1 MKFNE
6 LMRILIAE
14 DEPVSRRV
22 LETHLTKWGYEVV
35 VTQNGREAWMRLQ
48 QPDAP
53 KLAILDWMMPEM
65 DGVEVVRRLR
75 ASEGSSY
82 IYVLL
87 LTAKGQKEDLVAG
100 LGSGADD
107 YVTKPF
113 DALEL
118 RARIHTGIR
127 ILGLQDQLIA
137 AREALREEATHDH
150 LTKVWNRAGILDILR
165 RECSRAQRARG
176 SVGLVMADLD
186 HFKLVNDTYGH
197 LVGDKVLGEVTR
209 RMEASVRAY
218 DSVGRFGGEEFVI
231 VLPECEALD
240 ALRHAG
246 RLQSAVSESPVS
258 AGNVSVP
265 VTLSL
270 GVAAS
275 REIDC
280 WNYEALLRAADAA
293 LYRAK
298 MEGRNRAVLAEP
310 KEVIVAG
317 PCAP

>member
-1 MKFNE
+1 
-6 LMRILIAE
+6 MRILIAE

-22 LETHLTKWGYEVV
+22 LEMHLTKWGHEVV
-35 VTQNGREAWMRLQ
+35 ATQNGLQAWMRLQ

-65 DGVEVVRRLR
+65 DGIEVIRRLR
-75 ASEGSSY
+75 ASENPSY
-82 IYVLL
+82 AYVLM

-118 RARIHTGIR
+118 RARINTGIR
-127 ILGLQDQLIA
+127 ILGLHDQLIA

-165 RECSRAQRARG
+165 RECSRAQRAHG
-176 SVGLVMADLD
+176 SVGLVMVDLD

-197 LVGDKVLGEVTR
+197 LVGDKVLSEVAR
-209 RMEASVRAY
+209 RMQASIRVY
-218 DSVGRFGGEEFVI
+218 DSIGRFGGEEFVI

-240 ALRHAG
+240 ALRRAG
-246 RLQSAVSESPVS
+246 RLQSTVSESPVS
-258 AGNVSVP
+258 AGDASVP

-275 REIDC
+275 REIGC

-298 MEGRNRAVLAEP
+298 TQGRNRAILAECGEAVVP
-310 KEVIVAG
+310 
-317 PCAP
+317 APRSS